1 MKCEL
6 VSSLADVNRNEWDSL
21 NTTNHP
27 FTSYDFLNSLEMSES
42 VTAKT
47 GWNPQHII
55 IKNNT
60 GVKITNIQN
69 PRLFRFGINNNYY
82 LLKINDINI
91 NDISEIDRVDI
102 ESIKSILFMS
112 DDGEKERII
121 FE

>member
-1 MKCEL
+1 MTK
-6 VSSLADVNRNEWDSL
+6 
-21 NTTNHP
+21 
-27 FTSYDFLNSLEMSES
+27 
-42 VTAKT
+42 K
-47 GWNPQHII
+47 I

-82 LLKINDINI
+82 LLKINDIDI

-112 DDGEKERII
+112 DIGEKERII